1 MRNFVNNQLATDE
14 NLSTRMKT
22 KAVAH
27 SDDLTFIITMLY
39 QPNYLSTFGS
49 MRLVLNL
56 TLYMLLVVDTCGRGG
71 EFARHPVRPEYMCLR
86 WEDIEFYPFQC
97 DDDDEFDIR
106 AQVKIRWGKGKT
118 LDDSAYKT
126 VPFPGLLPTSMALQ
140 DTLRLLLTL
149 AMMDDV
155 LMDDIRSWDD
165 LRSLRLPA
173 EVASTGRRL
182 KIRPSMREVPV
193 LRKMIDHRLTKTPQ
207 WTTDM
212 QSEIRRLGKFCGF
225 EESLVAYCMRRGV
238 AYTLATRTSE
248 EDRVFLMGHS
258 RQVRIDLRQTICQ

>member
-1 MRNFVNNQLATDE
+1 MT
-14 NLSTRMKT
+14 TRMKT

-56 TLYMLLVVDTCGRGG
+56 TLYMLLVVDTCGRGAG
-71 EFARHPVRPEYMCLR
+71 EFARNPVRPEYMCLR
-86 WEDIEFYPFQC
+86 WEDIEFYSFQC
-97 DDDDEFDIR
+97 DDDDDDEFDIR
-106 AQVKIRWGKGKT
+106 AQVKIRWRKGKT

-149 AMMDDV
+149 AMMDD
-155 LMDDIRSWDD
+155 IRSWDG

-193 LRKMIDHRLTKTPQ
+193 LRKMIDHRLTKMPQ

-212 QSEIRRLGKFCGF
+212 QSEIRRLGQFCGF
-225 EESLVAYCMRRGV
+225 EESLVAYCMGRGV
-238 AYTLATRTSE
+238 AYTLATRASE

-258 RQVRIDLRQTICQ
+258 RQVRIDLRQMICQ